1 MFCKYMYVKPWTYV
15 MLSMIFADV
24 LCIVFFVKLQINFA
38 IILFTVKLENKSY
51 IKEKVTI
58 FSWKPNIFKKKKK
71 KTC

>member
-38 IILFTVKLENKSY
+38 INFFTVKLENKSY

-58 FSWKPNIFKKKKK
+58 FSWKTNIFKKKKK